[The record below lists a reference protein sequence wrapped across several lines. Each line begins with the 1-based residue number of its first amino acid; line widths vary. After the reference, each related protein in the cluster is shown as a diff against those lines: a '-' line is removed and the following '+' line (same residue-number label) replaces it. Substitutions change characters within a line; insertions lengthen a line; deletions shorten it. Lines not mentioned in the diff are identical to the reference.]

1 MIKRR
6 TVIPVL
12 LHGEIIKEN
21 AAGQHLVVI
30 KATGADGIAFWT
42 DSQSLLYS
50 GGRGLASIDD
60 VISRLESWEGHTMT
74 DAEAWHLRQVIGD
87 IRSLP
92 RFVPLDMEEMKY

>member
-1 MIKRR
+1 MNRR
-6 TVIPVL
+6 NTIPVL

-21 AAGQHLVVI
+21 AAGQHFVAI

-60 VISRLESWEGHTMT
+60 VISRLESWEGHTIT

-87 IRSLP
+87 IKSIP
-92 RFVPLDMEEMKY
+92 RVDLFELEGQP